1 MEFTYRAY
9 SKLLELLRAHHY
21 SFCNYQNYRDFDRCV
36 IMRHDIDYNIEQA
49 VRLAQAEAD
58 FGIQSTYFVLLSSD
72 FYNPASIS
80 SYKALHSIVDLGHN
94 IGLHFDETVYNY
106 AHRSM
111 EYYISK
117 EARIL
122 SELLEVEINSF
133 SLHRPNAVTLE
144 TELEIPG
151 FVNSY
156 SEEFFQN
163 FKYHSVGGLPETP
176 YSDPRFLVSPGGAGA
191 ERDHIRF
198 YQSGR
203 GGPENLPFGEH
214 YRFGFH
220 SEIIG
225 EAYEFRNDE
234 AGGRNLWNAAVCI

>member
-1 MEFTYRAY
+1 MEFTYA
-9 SKLLELLRAHHY
+9 A
-21 SFCNYQNYRDFDRCV
+21 YRDLITLLKNEGYRFCGYFDHEGRDKRV
-36 IMRHDIDYNIEQA
+36 ILRHDIDYSMERA
-49 VRLAQAEAD
+49 FKLAQVEQEE
-58 FGIQSTYFVLLSSD
+58 GVRSTYFALLRTD

-80 SYKALHSIVDLGHN
+80 AYKALHSIVDLGHN

-106 AHRSM
+106 DHRSM

-163 FKYHSVGGLPETP
+163 FKYV
-176 YSDPRFLVSPGGAGA
+176 SDSRRRWREPV
-191 ERDHIRF
+191 E
-198 YQSGR
+198 
-203 GGPENLPFGEH
+203 
-214 YRFGFH
+214 
-220 SEIIG
+220 EIIQS
-225 EAYEFRNDE
+225 EAYRRLHILTHAFWYHQEERGLKETISDFIKV
-234 AGGRNLWNAAVCI
+234 AGEDRRTYLSENITDLDSILK

>member
-1 MEFTYRAY
+1 MEFTYKAY

-94 IGLHFDETVYNY
+94 IGLHFDETVYKY
-106 AHRSM
+106 DRRSM

-163 FKYHSVGGLPETP
+163 FKYV
-176 YSDPRFLVSPGGAGA
+176 SDSRRRWREPV
-191 ERDHIRF
+191 E
-198 YQSGR
+198 
-203 GGPENLPFGEH
+203 
-214 YRFGFH
+214 
-220 SEIIG
+220 EIIQS
-225 EAYEFRNDE
+225 EAYQRLHILTHAFWYHQEEWGLKETISDFIKV
-234 AGGRNLWNAAVCI
+234 AGEDRRTYLSENITDLDSILK

>member
-1 MEFTYRAY
+1 MEFTYKAY

-106 AHRSM
+106 DHRSM

-156 SEEFFQN
+156 SKEFFQN
-163 FKYHSVGGLPETP
+163 FKYV
-176 YSDPRFLVSPGGAGA
+176 SDSRRRWREPV
-191 ERDHIRF
+191 E
-198 YQSGR
+198 
-203 GGPENLPFGEH
+203 
-214 YRFGFH
+214 
-220 SEIIG
+220 EIIQS
-225 EAYEFRNDE
+225 EAYRRLHILTHAFWYHQEERSLKGTISDFIKV
-234 AGGRNLWNAAVCI
+234 AGEDRRTYLSENITDLDSILK

>member
-1 MEFTYRAY
+1 MEFTYNSY
-9 SKLLELLRAHHY
+9 LHLLQLLQK
-21 SFCNYQNYRDFDRCV
+21 NNYRFCTYDDYQDYDKCV
-36 IMRHDIDYNIEQA
+36 IMRHDIDYNLEQA
-49 VRLAQAEAD
+49 VKLAEIERD
-58 FGIQSTYFVLLSSD
+58 FGIKSTYFVLLSSD

-80 SYKALHSIVDLGHN
+80 SYKALHTIVDLGHN

-106 AHRSM
+106 DHRSM

-156 SEEFFQN
+156 SKEFFQN
-163 FKYHSVGGLPETP
+163 FKYV
-176 YSDPRFLVSPGGAGA
+176 SDSRRRWREPV
-191 ERDHIRF
+191 E
-198 YQSGR
+198 
-203 GGPENLPFGEH
+203 
-214 YRFGFH
+214 
-220 SEIIG
+220 EIIQS
-225 EAYEFRNDE
+225 EAYRRLHILTHAFWYHQEERSLKGTISDFIKV
-234 AGGRNLWNAAVCI
+234 AGEDRRTYLSENITDLDSILK